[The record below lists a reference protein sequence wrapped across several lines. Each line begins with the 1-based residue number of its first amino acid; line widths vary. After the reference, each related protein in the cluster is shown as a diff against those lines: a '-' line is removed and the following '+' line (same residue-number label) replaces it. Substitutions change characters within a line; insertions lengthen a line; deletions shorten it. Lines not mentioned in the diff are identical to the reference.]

1 MKRILILALC
11 AALFSPVL
19 LRSDT
24 LRLKDGSEVMGMLIK
39 VENDTVSFQT
49 NFGSVL
55 RVHKGKVL
63 RIDFAADGEVQP
75 VPSETSIHS
84 SEAPGT
90 LLVAFAEFEVT
101 SRIVVERNAD
111 RTAFERGNS
120 IKQSLKVNGAAVLTS
135 VDSTTDKVVR
145 NGPETTLRND
155 AKPVDFK
162 VALDPGFYQ
171 CSIVFGNVGAAKYMD
186 SFDPRPLDETLEL
199 DSVRVNSKQTTV
211 IRIGMKRKVW
221 KIGSQNLVRLE

>member
-1 MKRILILALC
+1 
-11 AALFSPVL
+11 
-19 LRSDT
+19 
-24 LRLKDGSEVMGMLIK
+24 MGTLIK
-39 VENDTVSFQT
+39 VDNDTVSFQT

-63 RIDFAADGEVQP
+63 RIEFAADGDVQP
-75 VPSETSIHS
+75 APIGTSIHPI
-84 SEAPGT
+84 EAPGT
-90 LLVAFAEFEVT
+90 LLVAFVEFEVT

-111 RTAFERGNS
+111 RAALEKGNS
-120 IKQSLKVNGAAVLTS
+120 IRQSLKVNGATVVTS

-155 AKPVDFK
+155 ASPVDFK

-171 CSIVFGNVGAAKYMD
+171 CSIEFGNVGAAKYTD
-186 SFDPRPLDETLEL
+186 SFDPRPLEEKLEL
-199 DSVRVNSKQTTV
+199 DSVRVSSEQTTV

-221 KIGSQNLVRLE
+221 KIGAQNLVRLE